1 MLTAAS
7 TAVVEGP
14 PAAVPIA
21 LRPGQNCF
29 YCPRC
34 ELQEREGIQRGQ
46 QHRESQWGLAEPC
59 QGEAADHSEVQHA
72 ATEGIWKEDVDCLIL
87 WTLFW
92 ILN

>member
-1 MLTAAS
+1 MRGYAVTKSYCQMLTAAS

-34 ELQEREGIQRGQ
+34 ELQEREGIQRG
-46 QHRESQWGLAEPC
+46 
-59 QGEAADHSEVQHA
+59 
-72 ATEGIWKEDVDCLIL
+72 
-87 WTLFW
+87 
-92 ILN
+92 